1 MTSMGSMTRPRP
13 DDSEAP
19 AETGGTPGA
28 GSVDGGA
35 TPPLAPESR
44 MTRVARR
51 AHELYE
57 ARGGQDG
64 TAMEDWLTAERQV
77 DEEIDRLRGPGESD
91 RT

>member
-1 MTSMGSMTRPRP
+1 MTPPRA

-19 AETGGTPGA
+19 AQAGGTQGA
-28 GSVDGGA
+28 GSVDAGQGGGP
-35 TPPLAPESR
+35 PPLAPESR

-64 TAMEDWLTAERQV
+64 TAIEDWLTAERQI
-77 DEEIDRLRGPGESD
+77 DEEIDRLRAPGESD
-91 RT
+91 PI